1 MEKLK
6 KLLGIPLEDNSK
18 DFLLEFILEDIGGVN
33 MFNLSELVFLKD
45 MLGIKDNDKDIILQ
59 FVLGDIKQIIKDYC
73 HIKEVPE
80 ELNNTVL
87 RMAIDLYRN
96 KNLGEED
103 SSLGSIS
110 SITEGDT
117 SISYRSSATEFKDSL
132 LNDYKAQLN
141 RYRKLVW

>member
-1 MEKLK
+1 MTQMEKLK

-18 DFLLEFILEDIGGVN
+18 DFLLEFILEDT
-33 MFNLSELVFLKD
+33 E
-45 MLGIKDNDKDIILQ
+45 
-59 FVLGDIKQIIKDYC
+59 QIIKDYC

-87 RMAIDLYRN
+87 RMAIQAYRAQ
-96 KNLGEED
+96 NLGKEE

-117 SISYRSSATEFKDSL
+117 SIIYRSSANEFKDCL

-141 RYRKLVW
+141 RYRRLVW

>member
-1 MEKLK
+1 MTNLEKLK

-18 DFLLEFILEDIGGVN
+18 DFLLEFTLEDT
-33 MFNLSELVFLKD
+33 E
-45 MLGIKDNDKDIILQ
+45 
-59 FVLGDIKQIIKDYC
+59 QIIKDYC

-132 LNDYKAQLN
+132 LNDYRPQLN
-141 RYRKLVW
+141 KYRKLVW

>member
-1 MEKLK
+1 MTNLEKLK

-18 DFLLEFILEDIGGVN
+18 DFLLEFILEDT
-33 MFNLSELVFLKD
+33 E
-45 MLGIKDNDKDIILQ
+45 
-59 FVLGDIKQIIKDYC
+59 QIIKDYC
-73 HIKEVPE
+73 NIKEVPE

-96 KNLGEED
+96 KNPGEED
-103 SSLGSIS
+103 NSLGSIS

-141 RYRKLVW
+141 KYRRLVW